1 MNWLEVLGF
10 LGGFAIG
17 YVIGQLIGD
26 WLESKGWI

>member
-10 LGGFAIG
+10 LVGCGIG